1 MNTPESIENLSSRKR
16 RKVMSD
22 VMITKDIVKKVM
34 KYKNDDKY
42 INLTAN
48 EVAILCGVSI
58 EQFNKIL
65 SGEYDY
71 LLSETPEP
79 SDFTTVIPYEELKH
93 LVACENAIT
102 AMLNMAK
109 LSDRTE
115 NTLFID
121 YRAVFSILAAY
132 VPDRVNDRLE
142 ALKNEC

>member
-1 MNTPESIENLSSRKR
+1 MNEVT
-16 RKVMSD
+16 
-22 VMITKDIVKKVM
+22 ITKDVVKKVM
-34 KYKNDDKY
+34 EYTNDDKY

-48 EVAILCGVSI
+48 EVAILCGISI

-79 SDFTTVIPYEELKH
+79 SDSTTVIPYEELKH
-93 LVACENAIT
+93 LLACEYAINA
-102 AMLNMAK
+102 MFNMTK

-121 YRAVFSILAAY
+121 YRAVFSILSAY
-132 VPDRVNDRLE
+132 LPDEVNNRLE